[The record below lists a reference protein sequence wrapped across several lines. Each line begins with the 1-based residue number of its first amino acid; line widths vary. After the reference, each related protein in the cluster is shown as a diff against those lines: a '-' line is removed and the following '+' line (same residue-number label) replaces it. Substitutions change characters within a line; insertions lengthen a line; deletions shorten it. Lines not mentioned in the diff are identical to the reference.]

1 MMKTNITRITCGFA
15 LLMGACSSSATPLQ
29 SGVYEGLQLAVSPGG
44 KIAGYYSESAED
56 SVKRTCTFFL
66 AGEVSAQQP
75 DTITSWSSSVLAG
88 HIAVN
93 NSGVTLT
100 IPDGQS
106 HAGCMNVLMPEI
118 ATGLELETTQK
129 TRWQTLMQVTSS
141 RAYLSATPDIAT
153 RRKAWIV
160 KGDVVGVIQ
169 TQGNWKEI
177 EYVGDRR
184 KTTHGW
190 VNSNDVQP
198 LTPPAS

>member
-1 MMKTNITRITCGFA
+1 MKTNIAHIMCGFS
-15 LLMGACSSSATPLQ
+15 LLIAACSSSATPLQ
-29 SGVYEGLQLAVSPGG
+29 SGVYEGLQLAVSPAG
-44 KIAGYYSESAED
+44 KITGYYSESADD

-66 AGEVSAQQP
+66 TGEVSAQQS
-75 DTITSWSSSVLAG
+75 DTIKSWSSSVLVG
-88 HIAVN
+88 HIAATD
-93 NSGVTLT
+93 SGVILT

-118 ATGLELETTQK
+118 ATGLELETTQQ
-129 TRWQTLMQVTSS
+129 THWQTLMQVTSQ
-141 RAYLSATPDIAT
+141 RAWLSATPDIAT

-169 TQGNWKEI
+169 TQGNWAEI
-177 EYVGDRR
+177 EYVGDSG

-190 VNSNDVQP
+190 VNSNDIQP